1 MHEVH
6 QMPSNLTRGLAAAG
20 RPNGM
25 TFEEVT
31 RAIQEQATV
40 PVDQAQVRR
49 AVDTIL
55 EDVAVLGNQIKHK
68 SAISA

>member
-1 MHEVH
+1 
-6 QMPSNLTRGLAAAG
+6 
-20 RPNGM
+20 M
-25 TFEEVT
+25 TFEDVT
-31 RAIQEQATV
+31 KAIQEQATV

-55 EDVAVLGNQIKHK
+55 EDVAVLGNHVKHK

>member
-1 MHEVH
+1 MAVAGK
-6 QMPSNLTRGLAAAG
+6 PS
-20 RPNGM
+20 GM
-25 TFEEVT
+25 TFDELT
-31 RAIQEQATV
+31 KAIQEQATV
-40 PVDQAQVRR
+40 TVDQGQVRR

>member
-1 MHEVH
+1 
-6 QMPSNLTRGLAAAG
+6 
-20 RPNGM
+20 M
-25 TFEEVT
+25 TFDDLT
-31 RAIQEQATV
+31 KAMQEQATV
-40 PVDQAQVRR
+40 TVDQGQIRR

>member
-1 MHEVH
+1 MRNVH
-6 QMPSNLTRGLAAAG
+6 QRLPTLTEGLAAAG
-20 RPNGM
+20 KPNGM
-25 TFEEVT
+25 TFEDVT
-31 RAIQEQATV
+31 KAIQEQATV

-55 EDVAVLGNQIKHK
+55 EDVAVLGNHVKHK

>member
-1 MHEVH
+1 MVR
-6 QMPSNLTRGLAAAG
+6 QRLLTLTEGFADAG
-20 RPNGM
+20 KANGM

-31 RAIQEQATV
+31 KAIQEQATV

-55 EDVAVLGNQIKHK
+55 EDVAVLGNHIKHK